1 MAKILMVDDDREF
14 LEASKAV
21 LLDKGHQ
28 VILTENV
35 SQAEKKIKEEKPDM
49 IFLDV
54 MMEAPD
60 DGIVF
65 AHKLKKQKINIPIV
79 MLSAIGKVTGY
90 SHNRCDEVMPCDGFL
105 EKPISPKS
113 LLNKIEKVLSK

>member
-21 LLDKGHQ
+21 LSAEGYQ
-28 VILTENV
+28 VILTKNV

-65 AHKLKKQKINIPIV
+65 AHKLKKENVGIPIV

-105 EKPISPKS
+105 EKPVNPKS
-113 LLNKIEKVLSK
+113 LLNKVKKIVGK

>member
-1 MAKILMVDDDREF
+1 MRKVLMVDDDREF

-21 LLDKGHQ
+21 LAAQNYK
-28 VILTENV
+28 VILAQSV
-35 SQAEKKIKEEKPDM
+35 SEAEKLIKEQKPDM

-54 MMEAPD
+54 MMESPD

-65 AHKLKKQKINIPIV
+65 AHKLKKENIGIPVV

-90 SHNRCDEVMPCDGFL
+90 SHKRCDEVLPCDDFL
-105 EKPISPKS
+105 EKPVNPKS
-113 LLNKIEKVLSK
+113 LINKAKKFLG

>member
-1 MAKILMVDDDREF
+1 MAKILMVDDDQEF

-21 LLDKGHQ
+21 LVAENYE
-28 VILTENV
+28 VILAQNVTE
-35 SQAEKKIKEEKPDM
+35 AENLIKKEKPDM

-54 MMEAPD
+54 MMESPD

-65 AHKLKKQKINIPIV
+65 AHKLKKENIKIPVV

-90 SHNRCDEVMPCDGFL
+90 SHKRCDEVMPCNDFL
-105 EKPISPKS
+105 EKPVNPKS
-113 LLNKIEKVLSK
+113 LVNKVKKVLG

>member
-21 LLDKGHQ
+21 LLDKGYQ

-35 SQAEKKIKEEKPDM
+35 SEAEKKIKEEKPDM

-90 SHNRCDEVMPCDGFL
+90 NHSRCDEVMPCDGFL

-113 LLNKIEKVLSK
+113 LLSKVEKILSK